1 INNSTF
7 ILVLPFTEIRYLYFT
22 YKLPLL
28 GYLQNIKCKEYM
40 CIIKGC
46 NYKCKEHLCDKMYF
60 EHDTVCYEGCKCVC
74 SYMGVNDMS
83 MLGGVSNKEILE
95 GYRDKD
101 MLKGIEYVTTKLQG
115 VNLNTDKQRDVNY
128 STNKQRDVNL
138 NTDKQRDVNYST
150 DKQQDVNY
158 STNKQRGVNYS
169 TDKQQD
175 VNYSTNKQQDVNYST
190 DKQQDVNY
198 STNKQRGVNY
208 STNKQRD
215 VNYCT
220 NKQRG
225 VNYSTNKYHPF
236 NNRDKDNIMLIRNI
250 IPLID
255 SINNLLNNNT
265 LLLHSVIER
274 LECLINSLKNNTPL
288 FYYTTNRLLIEH
300 FLLPL
305 ILIRVIPL
313 IVDNRCYSYLRFFL
327 ENTSSSFIHSMCYCI
342 GIENIDVMSECI
354 GVLSCDV
361 DKVLRHVI
369 EHEKVCECLRCVNNK
384 SVLEGVNNKG
394 ILESVNDKDIIE
406 GAYNTTNTPNFL
418 DNNTHPLTN
427 TPIEGVIP
435 VETLKEYLDSPFSD
449 SFISYI
455 SKHYPLSSILLLTP
469 SYLHTVLIQ
478 HLKYFPK
485 NNLEIIKYVI
495 NNVSVITNNNNLLIN
510 SFYIPFNELEI
521 FKYLL
526 SIGNIELLDIFIR
539 QREIYYRDRGL
550 EGEGVLV
557 GEYV

>member
-1 INNSTF
+1 
-7 ILVLPFTEIRYLYFT
+7 
-22 YKLPLL
+22 
-28 GYLQNIKCKEYM
+28 
-40 CIIKGC
+40 
-46 NYKCKEHLCDKMYF
+46 
-60 EHDTVCYEGCKCVC
+60 
-74 SYMGVNDMS
+74 
-83 MLGGVSNKEILE
+83 
-95 GYRDKD
+95 
-101 MLKGIEYVTTKLQG
+101 
-115 VNLNTDKQRDVNY
+115 
-128 STNKQRDVNL
+128 
-138 NTDKQRDVNYST
+138 
-150 DKQQDVNY
+150 
-158 STNKQRGVNYS
+158 
-169 TDKQQD
+169 

-198 STNKQRGVNY
+198 STNKQQDVNY
-208 STNKQRD
+208 STNKQQD
-215 VNYCT
+215 VNYST

-225 VNYSTNKYHPF
+225 VNYSTDKYHPF

-274 LECLINSLKNNTPL
+274 LECLINSLKSSTPL

-369 EHEKVCECLRCVNNK
+369 EHEKVCECLRGVNNK

-394 ILESVNDKDIIE
+394 MLEGVNNRDILESVNNKSVLEGVNEQRVLESVNDKDILVCVNDKSVLEGVNNKDILESVNDKDILE
-406 GAYNTTNTPNFL
+406 GVNNTTNTPNFL

-469 SYLHTVLIQ
+469 SYLHIVLIQ

-557 GEYV
+557 GEYVSNRDIEQQGLSNKDSEQQGL